1 MFFKEIESL
10 VNKQQEEKSARVR
23 AEFQRILDNGEYS
36 SVYRIEGAMDL
47 VAVDLPNRV
56 YEKFAG
62 AFFETTNTNETANA
76 IRKAIGAYQSFH
88 ENDTVSIYFKKD
100 QNVL

>member
-36 SVYRIEGAMDL
+36 NVYKIDGARDL

-56 YEKFAG
+56 YEQFVG
-62 AFFETTNTNETANA
+62 AFYETTDSRDIASA
-76 IRKAIGAYQSFH
+76 MKVIGAQQYFL
-88 ENDTVSIYFKKD
+88 ENDRLCIYFKKD

>member
-1 MFFKEIESL
+1 MFFKEIQFLIDKHE
-10 VNKQQEEKSARVR
+10 EEKCTNIR
-23 AEFQRILDNGEYS
+23 ADFQKILDNGEYS

-47 VAVDLPNRV
+47 VAVDLPNSV

-62 AFFETTNTNETANA
+62 AFFETLNTNETANA

-88 ENDTVSIYFKKD
+88 ENDKVSIYFKKD